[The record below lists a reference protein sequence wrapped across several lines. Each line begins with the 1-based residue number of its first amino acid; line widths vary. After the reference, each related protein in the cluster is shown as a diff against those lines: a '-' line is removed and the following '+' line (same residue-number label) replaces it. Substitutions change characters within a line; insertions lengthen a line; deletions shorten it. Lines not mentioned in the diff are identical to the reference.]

1 MKIDIG
7 DPDVDMDDA
16 QRLLYKSQLYAGEV
30 VEYAGGSLVSQDSY
44 VSGRQDGISREWY
57 KNGVL
62 RSEGVV
68 RAGKPQGEFRE
79 WHSSG
84 TLKSRQVFDD
94 TGLLREEELW
104 NEAGHRTRSWRLAED

>member
-1 MKIDIG
+1 M
-7 DPDVDMDDA
+7 
-16 QRLLYKSQLYAGEV
+16 
-30 VEYAGGSLVSQDSY
+30 
-44 VSGRQDGISREWY
+44 SGRQDGISREWY

-62 RSEGVV
+62 RSERVV

-104 NEAGHRTRSWRLAED
+104 NEAGHRTRS